1 MSRRSLQWKRAI
13 AQAGGDVN
21 KIIPQ
26 NATGRAKRGT
36 GVPKELLGELGKA
49 TVGKG
54 KGNTCTVGMNTET
67 ESRLR
72 ALAKK

>member
-26 NATGRAKRGT
+26 NTTGRGKRGT
-36 GVPKELLGELGKA
+36 GIPKELLGELGKG
-49 TVGKG
+49 TVGTGKG
-54 KGNTCTVGMNTET
+54 KTCTVGMKTET

-72 ALAKK
+72 NLTKK